1 VHGEHEADVDML
13 SEFDELNASNKQF
26 YERLDC
32 EQKGFLG
39 IVCGS
44 HFLVGR
50 KITVRCMTYRGIDRP
65 AGRLMAPANSR

>member
-1 VHGEHEADVDML
+1 MHGEHEADVDML

-39 IVCGS
+39 SVCGRIS
-44 HFLVGR
+44 WLGE
-50 KITVRCMTYRGIDRP
+50 ISRC
-65 AGRLMAPANSR
+65 AV